1 MKNSLSV
8 TKDLHKLDIKLSF
21 LISKPHLNFF
31 STPPT
36 LKYLRIIKLNFF
48 FLKKNFSKFNFD
60 FAYGDRGLGFSFL

>member
-21 LISKPHLNFF
+21 LISKPHLSFF

-36 LKYLRIIKLNFF
+36 LKYLRIMKLIFF
-48 FLKKNFSKFNFD
+48 FLLKKNFSKFNFD
-60 FAYGDRGLGFSFL
+60 FAYGERGLGF